1 MKELKRNQV
10 SILSKK
16 LIIYT
21 FKILHFYTFNIF
33 LLQLGF

>member
-1 MKELKRNQV
+1 MKELKRSQV

-21 FKILHFYTFNIF
+21 FKILNIF

>member
-1 MKELKRNQV
+1 MKVLKRNQV

-21 FKILHFYTFNIF
+21 FKILNIF